1 MSKGAYKLV
10 VSDRLE
16 FDVKFT
22 LNDGGEDKPFGLR
35 LAARRQD
42 LSEQEQALAEQVKVL
57 EFLEGRG
64 LQMLSWIGKPALVD
78 DEGKPVPAGPVAL
91 QALMD
96 MVGGMVSLVFAAYLQ
111 ANGAK
116 GKSGN

>member
-1 MSKGAYKLV
+1 MTKAAYKLV

-64 LQMLSWIGKPALVD
+64 LEMLSWIGKPLLLD
-78 DEGKPVPAGPVAL
+78 DEGRAVPAGPVAL
-91 QALMD
+91 KALMD
-96 MVGGMVSLVFAAYLQ
+96 MVGGMVSLVFTEYLK
-111 ANGAK
+111 ANGAR

>member
-1 MSKGAYKLV
+1 MALFKLV

-16 FDVKFT
+16 FEVRFT
-22 LNDGGEDKPFGLR
+22 LNDAGQDRPFGLR

-42 LSEQEQALAEQVKVL
+42 LSEQEQSLAEQVKVL
-57 EFLEGRG
+57 EFLQGRE
-64 LQMLSWIGKPALVD
+64 LAMLDWIGKPALLD
-78 DEGKPVPAGPVAL
+78 ADGKPVPPGKEAL
-91 QALMD
+91 QALFD
-96 MVGGMVSLVFAAYLQ
+96 MVGGMVSLVFAGYLQ